1 MIAAFQTYLDS
12 SKSNYFFLRDFEN
25 FSHRILMTIVTTVH
39 DTVSSPYRWM
49 DQKISVRTDS
59 VLYRGDLLEAKLYAE
74 ISALASKRD
83 SPDLQIV
90 VGRIVSETNEDLK
103 DMKVP
108 FNDHSLVIEPVTGS
122 IASKKRRM
130 RFFIHEAPQYV
141 LFIGQI
147 VAAIGRVTNT
157 GKDFHADTILCGPS
171 APPPQAVVVDN
182 APTAPIHVTFASG
195 PYSPDN
201 MLIFDS
207 LGELESRV
215 RDNPPDV
222 LVVTGPFLDVNHP
235 QIASGMTYDSF
246 NRPVTFDDIYKEEI
260 IPKLARLARSC
271 ENAKTEL
278 IIVPSTNEARFD
290 FPIPQPPLNQSSE
303 SVWELLVREL
313 PKSVKFHSNPCTLIL
328 GDTRILLTSA
338 DALSVINS
346 NVLFK
351 QGEGQLG
358 RVDACLDQIIRS
370 RSLFPV
376 MPNNLRID
384 HASRHLADIR
394 DDNIP
399 HIVVS
404 PSLAGKRFIKNI
416 NGRVF
421 VNPGFMS
428 DPPGTTSSLAE
439 IVIGPP
445 AGDPNDICARVTGNL
460 VKL

>member
-1 MIAAFQTYLDS
+1 
-12 SKSNYFFLRDFEN
+12 
-25 FSHRILMTIVTTVH
+25 MTITVAAQ
-39 DTVSSPYRWM
+39 DTVSSSFRWM
-49 DQKISVRTDS
+49 DQKIATRAES
-59 VLYRGDLLEAKLYAE
+59 VLYRGELLESKLYAE
-74 ISALASKRD
+74 ISALAAKRD

-103 DMKVP
+103 DLKVP
-108 FNDHSLVIEPVTGS
+108 LNDHSLVIEPVTGS

-130 RFFIHEAPQYV
+130 RFFIHEAPSYV

-171 APPPQAVVVDN
+171 APPPVVVGT
-182 APTAPIHVTFASG
+182 PSTTPIHATFACG

-201 MLIFDS
+201 ILIFDS
-207 LGELESRV
+207 IAELESRV
-215 RDNPPDV
+215 RENPPDV
-222 LVVTGPFLDVNHP
+222 LVLTGPFLDINHP
-235 QIASGMTYDSF
+235 QIATGILHDSF
-246 NRPVTFDDIYKEEI
+246 NRPVSFDDIYKEEI

-271 ENAKTEL
+271 EQAKTEL
-278 IIVPSTNEARFD
+278 IIIPSVNEARFD
-290 FPIPQPPLNQSSE
+290 FPIPQPPLDK
-303 SVWELLVREL
+303 SVASIWEVLVREL
-313 PKSVKFHSNPCTLIL
+313 PKSVRFHSNPCTLRIGDMKIL
-328 GDTRILLTSA
+328 ATSA
-338 DALSVINS
+338 DALGVINS

-351 QGEGQLG
+351 QGGESQLG
-358 RVDACLDQIIRS
+358 RVDACLDQMIRS

-384 HASRHLADIR
+384 HASRYLADIQS
-394 DDNIP
+394 DLPDI
-399 HIVVS
+399 IVS
-404 PSLAGKRFIKNI
+404 PSLAGKRFIKKI

-445 AGDPNDICARVTGNL
+445 AGDPNDICGRVNGDL

>member
-1 MIAAFQTYLDS
+1 MTVIAAD
-12 SKSNYFFLRDFEN
+12 
-25 FSHRILMTIVTTVH
+25 

-49 DQKISVRTDS
+49 DQKISTRTES
-59 VLYRGDLLEAKLYAE
+59 VLFRGELLESSLYAE

-103 DMKVP
+103 DVKVP

-141 LFIGQI
+141 LYIGQI
-147 VAAIGRVTNT
+147 VAALGRVTNT

-171 APPPQAVVVDN
+171 PPPPEV
-182 APTAPIHVTFASG
+182 TCSLSAPIHATFACG

-207 LGELESRV
+207 IAELESRV
-215 RDNPPDV
+215 RENPPDL
-222 LVVTGPFLDVNHP
+222 LVVTGPFLDINHP
-235 QIASGMTYDSF
+235 LVASGMLLDSF
-246 NRPVTFDDIYKEEI
+246 GRPISFDDVYRDEI
-260 IPKLARLARSC
+260 VPKMARLARSC
-271 ENAKTEL
+271 ENSKTDL
-278 IIVPSTNEARFD
+278 VIIPSANEARFD
-290 FPIPQPPLNQSSE
+290 YPIPQPPINKSS
-303 SVWELLVREL
+303 SCIWELFVREL
-313 PKSVKFHSNPCTLIL
+313 PKSVKFHSNPCTLHVGGMKVL
-328 GDTRILLTSA
+328 VTSS

-351 QGEGQLG
+351 QGESQVG
-358 RVDACLDQIIRS
+358 RVDACLDQIVRS

-376 MPNNLRID
+376 MPNNVRID
-384 HASRHLADIR
+384 HASRHLADNVLP
-394 DDNIP
+394 D
-399 HIVVS
+399 IVVT
-404 PSLAGKRFIKNI
+404 PSLAGKRFIKKI

-439 IVIGPP
+439 IVIGVP
-445 AGDPNDICARVTGNL
+445 AGDPHDVCGRVEGEL